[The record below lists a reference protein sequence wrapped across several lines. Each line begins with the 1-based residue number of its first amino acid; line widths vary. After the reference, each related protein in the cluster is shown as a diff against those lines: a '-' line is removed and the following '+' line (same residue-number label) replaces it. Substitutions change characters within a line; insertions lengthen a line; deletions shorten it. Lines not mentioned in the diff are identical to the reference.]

1 MRLRL
6 LDRYV
11 LGEFLRIFGLTA
23 LSAPFLFVLVDMT
36 ERLEVDLAGGMT
48 ASEMIVWYLGQFPI
62 YLIWAFPIAALV
74 ATVFTLQPLAR
85 HGEIHALLASGI
97 SIHRL
102 FKPLILGGAA
112 ASLLGLVI
120 LETAPRLGRDTA
132 SATWEHGRGRAERVA
147 FAYLTDAGEDRKSVV

>member
-85 HGEIHALLASGI
+85 HGEIQLN
-97 SIHRL
+97 
-102 FKPLILGGAA
+102 
-112 ASLLGLVI
+112 
-120 LETAPRLGRDTA
+120 
-132 SATWEHGRGRAERVA
+132 
-147 FAYLTDAGEDRKSVV
+147 